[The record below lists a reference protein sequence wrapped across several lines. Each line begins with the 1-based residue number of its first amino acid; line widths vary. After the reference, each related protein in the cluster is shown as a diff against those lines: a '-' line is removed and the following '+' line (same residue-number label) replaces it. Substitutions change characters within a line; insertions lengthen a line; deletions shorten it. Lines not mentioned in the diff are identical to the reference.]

1 MGISQL
7 LLDTMIAS
15 PDSFFQ
21 SLSREIGQMQ
31 TDYRN
36 LIPLDADGMQTAIKG
51 LRQNYVPLLTDGGFA
66 NQLAIVRGHG
76 KEGLMTVVLDSDPR
90 ALTFYSRFAIPVLSP
105 DYKSHS
111 RNYWNFVFETGQK
124 IRDAGKIPVLT
135 VGDAEWLLDSIGAF
149 GIERLSEVFVF
160 NQDYQ
165 QQQGLMDKFLQYEL
179 ASEAGVE
186 MPRTWLA
193 DEAFWASEPDLPY
206 PVLIKE
212 RRGKKMFSVTGKQA
226 FEACSRE
233 ELVRIKKEL
242 DPESDFI
249 VQEKISDEGHEKM
262 FSIGAYRDRKN
273 RKSVMFSSRRLR
285 STREFGSTALSVSEP
300 CPIGVEMA
308 EHYLNHI
315 DYYGSCE
322 LEFIYS
328 SNQKKLL
335 LLELNPR
342 LYKTQSLATHCGIN
356 LNYCAQLNAMGKPL
370 PEMPAQIYGPRWW
383 LAWGDIAAGIR
394 KMQCGEMSF
403 GEFMEPL
410 SFDFVNGVD
419 ELDDPL
425 PGFVNLFN
433 GKY

>member
-1 MGISQL
+1 
-7 LLDTMIAS
+7 MIAS
-15 PDSFFQ
+15 PYSFFQ

-36 LIPLDADGMQTAIKG
+36 LIPLDANGMQTAIKG
-51 LRQNYVPLLTDGGFA
+51 LRQNYVPLLTDGAFA

-76 KEGLMTVVLDSDPR
+76 KEGFMTVVLNSDPQ

-105 DYKSHS
+105 DYKSHPQDFWS
-111 RNYWNFVFETGQK
+111 FVFDTGKK

-135 VGDAEWLLDSIGAF
+135 VGDAEWLLDSMIDF
-149 GIERLSEVFVF
+149 GLEKLNEVFVF

-165 QQQGLMDKFLQYEL
+165 QQQKLMDKFLQYEL
-179 ASEAGVE
+179 AVEAGVE
-186 MPRTWLA
+186 MPQTWLM
-193 DEAFWASEPDLPY
+193 DESFRNSKPALPY

-212 RRGKKMFSVTGKQA
+212 RRGKKKFSVTGKQA
-226 FEACSRE
+226 FEVSCWD
-233 ELVRIKKEL
+233 ELIRVTKEL
-242 DPESDFI
+242 DSEVGFI
-249 VQEKISDEGHEKM
+249 VQQKITDEGDEKM
-262 FSIGAYRDRKN
+262 FSVGGYRERKN
-273 RKSVMFSSRRLR
+273 EMPVLFSSRRLR

-300 CPIGVEMA
+300 CPVGLESA
-308 EHYLNHI
+308 GQYLNYL

-322 LEFIYS
+322 LEFIYHS
-328 SNQKKLL
+328 DQEKLL

-356 LNYCAQLNAMGKPL
+356 LNYCAMLNAMGKPL
-370 PEMPAQIYGPRWW
+370 PEMPVQVYGPRWW
-383 LAWGDIAAGIR
+383 LAWGDIAAGMS
-394 KMQCGEMSF
+394 KMQSGEMSF
-403 GEFMEPL
+403 REFMEPL
-410 SFDFVNGVD
+410 SFDFVNGID

>member
-1 MGISQL
+1 
-7 LLDTMIAS
+7 MIAS
-15 PDSFFQ
+15 PYSFFQ

-36 LIPLDADGMQTAIKG
+36 LTPLDSDGMQTAIKG
-51 LRQNYVPLLTDGGFA
+51 LRQNYVPFLTDGAFA

-76 KEGLMTVVLDSDPR
+76 KEGFMTVVLDSEPR

-105 DYKSHS
+105 DYKS
-111 RNYWNFVFETGQK
+111 NPYEYWEFVLETGQK

-135 VGDAEWLLDSIGAF
+135 VGDAEWLLDSMIACGL
-149 GIERLSEVFVF
+149 EKLNEVFVF

-165 QQQGLMDKFLQYEL
+165 QQQHLMDKFLQYER
-179 ASEAGVE
+179 AHEAGVE

-193 DEAFWASEPDLPY
+193 DEAFWTSKPDLPY
-206 PVLIKE
+206 PVLVKE
-212 RRGKKMFSVTGKQA
+212 RRGKRHFSITGLQA
-226 FEACSRE
+226 FDVGSWEH
-233 ELVRIKKEL
+233 LIQIKKEF
-242 DPESDFI
+242 DPEADFI
-249 VQEKISDEGHEKM
+249 VQEKVSDEGNEKM
-262 FSIGAYRDRKN
+262 FSIGAYRDRKS
-273 RKSVMFSSRRLR
+273 RMSVMFSSRRMR
-285 STREFGSTALSVSEP
+285 STREFGSTALSVSES
-300 CPIGVEMA
+300 CPEGLELA

-328 SNQKKLL
+328 SDQKKLL

-356 LNYCAQLNAMGKPL
+356 LNYCALLNAMDKTL
-370 PEMPAQIYGPRWW
+370 PEMPTQIYGPRWW
-383 LAWGDIAAGIR
+383 LTWGDIAAGIR
-394 KMQCGEMSF
+394 KMGYGEMSL
-403 GEFMEPL
+403 GEFMAPL
-410 SFDFVNGVD
+410 SFDIINGID